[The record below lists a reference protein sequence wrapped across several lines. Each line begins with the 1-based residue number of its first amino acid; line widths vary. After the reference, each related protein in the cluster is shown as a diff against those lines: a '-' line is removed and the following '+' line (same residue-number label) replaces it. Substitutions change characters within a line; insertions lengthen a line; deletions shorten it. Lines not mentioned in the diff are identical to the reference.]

1 MCTCL
6 ISGKAASSDGFAHLA
21 ANDDWDQVAG
31 VLTHVPR
38 ALHRNE
44 DLYTLTGGQTIPEV
58 RETCGFSY
66 TSCFYA
72 TGTLDRSWAGGMND
86 CGVAV
91 AGTGVDAHKE
101 LPWEGLGYRLEPD
114 DIPLLI
120 LRRGTSARQA
130 VSMIA
135 DLIMQYGM
143 RPSVPEGSAG
153 TSAATFSIADAEE
166 GWVLEVMPG
175 RCFLAVRVP
184 DDMVSVRVNAFGT
197 HDADLTDPD
206 QTIASPD
213 LADYARG
220 LGFWEGEE
228 EHFDFSA
235 AFGAESSPTEWG
247 PEMDPMNLRRRWRVM
262 QLLGYDEP
270 EEVLRYMARPVK
282 PVSVSD
288 LMGILSDVYKG
299 TPYDLTLAEEGGPY
313 HNPFAEGMPDY
324 ALCRRGTVASIV
336 TEYLEQPS
344 KDTVAEC
351 FEQPSKDTVTESFEQ
366 PSKDTVTK
374 SFEQPNRYKENIP
387 ILWTALGTP
396 RMVPY
401 IPVYTDIAQ
410 LPPITGPTD
419 PESSDPLSLFYRM
432 KTLSYLTEYRYDRNI
447 GVTAAWKAHLEEEMR
462 DALGREAAALSG
474 TGCQD
479 ANKLRKLRTEFTAR
493 HLTDAAASCG
503 VICGKLLKMY

>member
-1 MCTCL
+1 
-6 ISGKAASSDGFAHLA
+6 
-21 ANDDWDQVAG
+21 
-31 VLTHVPR
+31 
-38 ALHRNE
+38 
-44 DLYTLTGGQTIPEV
+44 
-58 RETCGFSY
+58 
-66 TSCFYA
+66 
-72 TGTLDRSWAGGMND
+72 
-86 CGVAV
+86 V

-344 KDTVAEC
+344 KDTV
-351 FEQPSKDTVTESFEQ
+351 
-366 PSKDTVTK
+366 TK

>member
-6 ISGKAASSDGFAHLA
+6 ISGKVASADGFAHLA

-38 ALHRNE
+38 ALHKE
-44 DLYTLTGGQTIPEV
+44 GDLYTLTGGQTIPEV

-101 LPWEGLGYRLEPD
+101 LPWKDLGYRLEPD

-143 RPSVPEGSAG
+143 RPSVPEGIDG

-184 DDMVSVRVNAFGT
+184 DNMVSVRVNAFGT
-197 HDADLTDPD
+197 HDADLTDPSR
-206 QTIASPD
+206 TIASPD
-213 LADYARG
+213 LADYARR

-282 PVSVSD
+282 PVRVRD
-288 LMGILSDVYKG
+288 LMEILSDVYTG
-299 TPYDLTLAEEGGPY
+299 TPYDLTLAAEGGPY
-313 HNPFAEGMPDY
+313 HDPFAEGMPDY

-344 KDTVAEC
+344 K
-351 FEQPSKDTVTESFEQ
+351 
-366 PSKDTVTK
+366 
-374 SFEQPNRYKENIP
+374 ENTP
-387 ILWTALGTP
+387 ILWTALSTP
-396 RMVPY
+396 RIAPY
-401 IPVYTDIAQ
+401 IPVYTDIEQ
-410 LPPITGPTD
+410 LPSITAPTD

-447 GVTAAWKAHLEEEMR
+447 TVTAAWKAQLEKEMR
-462 DALGREAAALSG
+462 ESLDREAAAQSG
-474 TGCQD
+474 TGRQD
-479 ANKLRKLRTEFTAR
+479 PDQLRKLRTEYTAL
-493 HLTDAAASCG
+493 HLNEAAASCE